1 MNQYKKKLQ
10 EKKEYQYKVPKDKSI
25 KLKKTRM
32 EKMKHI
38 KKNAQFGMF

>member
-1 MNQYKKKLQ
+1 MNQYKEKL
-10 EKKEYQYKVPKDKSI
+10 EKKKEYLHKLPEDKKI

-32 EKMKHI
+32 EKMKHT